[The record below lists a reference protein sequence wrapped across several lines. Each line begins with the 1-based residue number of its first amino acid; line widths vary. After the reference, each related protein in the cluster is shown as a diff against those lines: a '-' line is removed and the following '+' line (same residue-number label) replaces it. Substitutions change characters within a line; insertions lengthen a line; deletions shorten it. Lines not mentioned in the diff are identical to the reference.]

1 MPILFQ
7 INVAANWG
15 SHGRIAEGIGEI
27 VQTHDW
33 DSYIAYGRYANPSKS
48 HLLKVGSAYDTLLH
62 GAHSMLFDRH
72 GLASKSATWRLIRD
86 IDYIQPDIIQL
97 HNIHGYYLNYPLLFE
112 YLSSLDVPVVWT
124 LHDAWAMTGHCA
136 FPALAECNQ
145 WKDECVN
152 CPLTRKEYPRCYG
165 SARTRENF
173 QEKKYW
179 FNTVPNLHIVTVSR
193 YLEGQ
198 VRQSFLKDI
207 DTRCIYNGVDID
219 VFHPYN
225 YQFSR
230 ARHYQVLG
238 VASVWEKRKGLDAFR
253 QLRKKL
259 PENYD
264 IKLVGL
270 TGQQARRLPDGI
282 TAVSRTDS
290 IQELVELYA
299 NADVFV
305 NPSQAESFG
314 MTTAEALACGTP
326 AIVYNTTACPE
337 LVDDHTGGVVPLDD
351 VQALT
356 DAVQQWCEKS
366 RKGDTRRL
374 CRERAVSLFSRQ
386 ERYQEYYNLY
396 DSLLNK

>member
-27 VQTHDW
+27 VQAHDW

-48 HLLKVGSAYDTLLH
+48 HLLKVGSTYDNLLH

-72 GLASKSATWRLIRD
+72 GLASKGATWRLIRD
-86 IDYIQPDIIQL
+86 LDYIQPDIIQL
-97 HNIHGYYLNYPLLFE
+97 HNIHGYYLNYPVLFE

-136 FPALAECNQ
+136 FPALADCVQ
-145 WKDECVN
+145 WKQECVN

-165 SARTRENF
+165 PARTRENF

-253 QLRKKL
+253 QLRKML

-270 TGQQARRLPDGI
+270 TDQQMRRLPDGI
-282 TAVSRTDS
+282 SAVSRTDS

-337 LVDDHTGGVVPLDD
+337 LVDEHTGGVVPLDD
-351 VQALT
+351 VEALT
-356 DAVQQWCEKS
+356 DAVKTWCEKS

-386 ERYQEYYNLY
+386 DRYQEYYDLY

>member
-27 VQTHDW
+27 VQAHDW

-48 HLLKVGSAYDTLLH
+48 HLLKVGSTYDTLLH

-136 FPALAECNQ
+136 FPALANCVQ
-145 WKDECVN
+145 WKEECVN

-165 SARTRENF
+165 AARTSENF

-193 YLEGQ
+193 YLENQ

-253 QLRKKL
+253 QLRKIL

-270 TGQQARRLPDGI
+270 TDQQTRRLPDGI
-282 TAVSRTDS
+282 SAVSRTDS

-337 LVDDHTGGVVPLDD
+337 LVDEHTGGVVPLDD
-351 VQALT
+351 VNALA
-356 DAVQQWCEKS
+356 DAVRLWCEKS
-366 RKGDTRRL
+366 RKGDTRKL
-374 CRERAVSLFSRQ
+374 CRERAVNLFSRQ
-386 ERYQEYYNLY
+386 DRYQEYYDLY

>member
-27 VQTHDW
+27 VQAHDW

-48 HLLKVGSAYDTLLH
+48 HLLKVGSTYDTLLH

-72 GLASKSATWRLIRD
+72 GLASKGATWRLIRD

-145 WKDECVN
+145 WKEECVT

-165 SARTRENF
+165 SSRTRENF

-230 ARHYQVLG
+230 SRHYKVLG

-253 QLRKKL
+253 QLRRML

-264 IKLVGL
+264 ITLVGL
-270 TGQQARRLPDGI
+270 TDQQTRRLPDGI
-282 TAVSRTDS
+282 SVVSRTDS
-290 IQELVELYA
+290 VQDLVELYA

-337 LVDDHTGGVVPLDD
+337 LVDENTGGVVPLDD
-351 VQALT
+351 VQALAE
-356 DAVQQWCEKS
+356 AVKLWCGKS

-386 ERYQEYYNLY
+386 DRYQEYFNLY
-396 DSLLNK
+396 DSLLKR

>member
-152 CPLTRKEYPRCYG
+152 CPLTLKEYPRCYG